1 MKKLKVED
9 IQEKLN
15 INKIVAEL
23 MVDRGLDN
31 EKDLDLFLN
40 GSLKDLH
47 EPEKIPNIKE
57 FADKVKEYAFFSK
70 IAIYSDYDADG
81 VSSAYILRTALKKLS
96 NNAKVDVFFAN
107 RFKDGYGLSK
117 RSIDIMNHQ
126 GAKLIITLDC
136 GISNQAEIDYAR
148 SLGMEVVVIDHHESD
163 DGVDAPF
170 IDLKANSGDYPFT
183 ELCGAGA
190 AWKFSQYL
198 LDDLFLDVIDIVAV
212 ATVADVV
219 PLVNEN
225 RIIVREGLKR
235 MRKGIM
241 NSGLKNILEVNEV
254 DETKL
259 SATDIGFKIGPLIN
273 ATGRLKTAR
282 PAYDILYTDNEYQ
295 RSELADELYRKNV
308 QRKDIT
314 KKILDEMKNDI
325 DDSDKVIVC
334 NGNIPQGIVGLISGR
349 ISSSFE
355 KPSIVV
361 DRKSGKGSG
370 RSIEPFNLYEN
381 LKVCLEEDLLNS
393 AGGHSMAAGL
403 NVSMNKFD
411 DFSLRLNELAESVEL
426 MPVTYDK
433 EVDIGEISE
442 ELLYDLEILE
452 PCGEGNRK
460 PVFYSKN
467 VDITSVWVLP
477 GNEHVKFK
485 AGGVE
490 AIAFRQA
497 DMERT
502 LREGKVNLTYTVG
515 WNEYR
520 GRKSLQIIVEKIN
533 PFK

>member
-1 MKKLKVED
+1 MEKLKAEDISKKLG
-9 IQEKLN
+9 
-15 INKIVAEL
+15 INKIVAEI
-23 MVDRGLDN
+23 MVERGLDN

-40 GSLKDLH
+40 GSLADLH
-47 EPEKIPNIKE
+47 APELIPDIE
-57 FADKVKEYAFFSK
+57 SLAMKVKEYTFFSK

-96 NNAKVDVFFAN
+96 KNASVNVYFAN

-117 RSIDIMNHQ
+117 RIINIMSNQ
-126 GAKLIITLDC
+126 GEKLIITLDC

-148 SLGMEVVVIDHHESD
+148 SLGMEVLVIDHHKSD
-163 DGVDAPF
+163 AGVDAPF
-170 IDLKANSGDYPFT
+170 LDLKVNSGDYPFT

-198 LDDLFLDVIDIVAV
+198 LDDLFLDVIDIAAV

-219 PLVNEN
+219 PLKDEN

-235 MRKGIM
+235 MRNGIM
-241 NSGLKNILEVNEV
+241 NPGLKNILEVNDV

-273 ATGRLKTAR
+273 ATGRLHTAR
-282 PAYDILYTDNEYQ
+282 PAYDVLMTESEYR
-295 RSELADELYRKNV
+295 RSELAGELYQSNI

-314 KKILDEMKNDI
+314 KKILDEIEKEI
-325 DDSDKVIVC
+325 DGENKVIVC
-334 NGNIPQGIVGLISGR
+334 DGNIPQGIVGLISGR

-370 RSIEPFNLYEN
+370 RSVEPFDLYEN
-381 LKVCLEEDLLNS
+381 LKVCLEEELLNS

-403 NVSMNKFD
+403 NVSMDKLKEFD
-411 DFSLRLNELAESVEL
+411 LKINELAEDIDYITT
-426 MPVTYDK
+426 TYDK
-433 EVDIGEISE
+433 EIDISE
-442 ELLYDLEILE
+442 VDETLLNDLEILE

-460 PVFYSKN
+460 PVFYSKDVN
-467 VDITSVWVLP
+467 ISSVWVLP

-485 AGGVE
+485 AGSVN

-497 DMERT
+497 DKEKELKKNT
-502 LREGKVNLTYTVG
+502 VDLLYTVG

-520 GRKSLQIIVEKIN
+520 GSKSLQIIVEKIN
-533 PFK
+533 PFD